1 MTRARPAAG
10 KREPRVD
17 CDTGSPRAVLLTSR
31 AVMGPVL
38 EAARLRVDVDGV
50 AQVDGLSLVTTGERV
65 LVLAGPAVLF
75 SAAAGIVPPRH
86 GEISTGG
93 GPTAVAMREGKLAG
107 APLDPPLPPA
117 WTALEYAT
125 WSARLAGRPPQDA
138 TALAREA
145 LGRLKLEALAEVRLR
160 HAPLAAR
167 RALSV
172 AAALATGAQTLFLED
187 PLRGLPEDA
196 ARTLARVLV
205 RATAGLRTVV
215 FAGRASLASPL
226 AMDADEALV
235 LAESS
240 VLGQGA
246 PAEVAAHDRTYVLR
260 LHGRGAGFAELAA
273 RRGARVSGHGST
285 WTVDLGATLQLSDL
299 LDVAAATETV
309 VLELRPLAH
318 AFA

>member
-1 MTRARPAAG
+1 MDRARVRDLERAA
-10 KREPRVD
+10 RR
-17 CDTGSPRAVLLTSR
+17 
-31 AVMGPVL
+31 
-38 EAARLRVDVDGV
+38 EAATGRDG
-50 AQVDGLSLVTTGERV
+50 TG
-65 LVLAGPAVLF
+65 
-75 SAAAGIVPPRH
+75 
-86 GEISTGG
+86 
-93 GPTAVAMREGKLAG
+93 
-107 APLDPPLPPA
+107 
-117 WTALEYAT
+117 
-125 WSARLAGRPPQDA
+125 
-138 TALAREA
+138 REA

-285 WTVDLGATLQLSDL
+285 WTVDLGATLQLSNL